1 MQGMSVIRRSVVKTV
16 RLDRRLRERLRL
28 AARATARTE
37 SELMREAVKRQ
48 CDAVLSGR
56 SEEPLAD
63 LIGSVRGDGSGYSR
77 RTSQSFGELLLK
89 EARRRRRR

>member
-1 MQGMSVIRRSVVKTV
+1 MSVIRRSVVKTV

-28 AARATARTE
+28 AARATSRTE
-37 SELMREAVKRQ
+37 SELMREAVERQ
-48 CDAVLSGR
+48 CDDVLSGR

-63 LIGSVRGDGSGYSR
+63 LIGSVRGDASGYSR
-77 RTSQSFGELLLK
+77 QTSRRFGELLLK